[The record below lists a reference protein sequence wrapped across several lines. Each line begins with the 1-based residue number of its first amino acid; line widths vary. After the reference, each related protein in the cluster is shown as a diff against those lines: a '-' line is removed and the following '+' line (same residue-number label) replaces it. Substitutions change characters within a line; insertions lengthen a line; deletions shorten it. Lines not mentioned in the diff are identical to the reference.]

1 MFPPALPVLVD
12 RRGHSLQ
19 FFRSITETE
28 RMAAPAV
35 RLLGYRKSRTMRFRL
50 TVSSSGSER
59 AAEREPTRNPED
71 CEPNRAQNR
80 LNHPRKGAKKVREKP
95 KKKIKKDL
103 THQSLQKEWMGTPQ
117 RDVPLVAC
125 AVAWEENCW
134 STPRCNNA
142 QFVREQ
148 SDTRPN

>member
-50 TVSSSGSER
+50 TVSRSGSER
-59 AAEREPTRNPED
+59 TTEREPTRNPED
-71 CEPNRAQNR
+71 REPTREHKAKPPTKR
-80 LNHPRKGAKKVREKP
+80 AKKSTRKTR
-95 KKKIKKDL
+95 KRKNL
-103 THQSLQKEWMGTPQ
+103 AHQSLQKEWMGTPQ